1 MNDSV
6 GLLDV
11 EKRQLL
17 KAVKKRNGNVEEFSV
32 SRIEDALVAAFE
44 SIGRTDIQNA
54 KNVVG
59 ETIKTLSENENRVP
73 SVDDINR
80 VNIETLA
87 KMGFADVAFSYQRY
101 SNERSKIRVLGA
113 QQSKGSTDGFLMVT
127 SISQEISQSWDREK
141 IILSIINETNLD
153 FKTAERIAKEVE
165 NKLILSKF
173 PFVTTQLIR
182 EIAHTEI
189 LKRGLNDA
197 SDRYKNFSIPRSDLE
212 EVLFSKNKEN
222 SNIQMNNPEAV
233 NFTISGRISKEYA
246 LSAIFSRR
254 IAQAHT
260 SGMVHLHDLDLP
272 TRVYCSAHSLEYL
285 KKYGLNLDNLQTAS
299 GPAKHTQTLTGHLN
313 TFFAAMQAFYAGALG
328 VGYVNIF
335 YAPLI
340 QFDLEEIATKKL
352 EAMMQHSQ
360 DIENRFGKNSSANLD
375 ALDALREQRSELKQN
390 FESNPIGILSEEEI
404 DDFMVQKGQELIFA
418 ASQNAF
424 SRGGQTLF
432 IDFNIHTGV
441 PSYLKDTLAVE
452 PGGVYAI
459 KRDGKK
465 ISLIERKQD
474 EKLLTGYHLI
484 ELLDPKTE
492 KVLMREKIK
501 DNAGAQELIQ
511 EWFLEENE
519 KPVTYADYDPLSKR
533 FAKNLLNVWRKGDLH
548 GQPFAFPKCDL
559 HISEE
564 TFSDPE
570 QMDILNLAS
579 EISSENGTPYF
590 IFDRDEVS
598 LAACCRLR
606 TAISDNYV
614 LKHPESLRFCG
625 FQNVTI
631 NLPQAAY
638 RAARDGAKN
647 LDGFFEKLDEAMD
660 IVVQAHLEKKAF
672 IDKIQKPG
680 LPQWLT
686 GKPCCDGVPYVDIEK
701 ATYIIGIIGLNEA
714 VEFLTGKELQDQTS
728 EEFKNYSL
736 KTIAHMNI
744 KAKEYTAKLGLKFSL
759 EESPAESAARRM
771 SKIDLNNFEES
782 IPLIKGSVEDDQTY
796 YTNSIHIRADA
807 PVDLISRIEM
817 QSRFHPAIESGAI
830 IHAFIG
836 EEKPNPNA
844 ITYLVKKTYEKTQ
857 TAQITISPEFTICK
871 KCSKTHRGLFD
882 KCPSC
887 GNDDKMSLKNM
898 TRIVGYYSFIDNWN
912 PSKKSELEARHNGY
926 YSVMNAGGM
935 SNNIPRFMNESN
947 GILAV
952 NVGIRNCPLC
962 DDLKS
967 VSSFRT
973 IVDRYGVDFKIESYE
988 ADNEDG
994 LAIAMLLGVNLSAL
1008 PALFLFGEDSEL
1020 IFKEETK
1027 SKDGIPQP
1035 IDLEQVKIAMTDYLD
1050 KKSVGAV

>member
-1 MNDSV
+1 MNVSIELIDA
-6 GLLDV
+6 G
-11 EKRQLL
+11 KKQRI
-17 KAVKKRNGNVEEFSV
+17 KAVKKRNGKIEEFSV
-32 SRIEDALVAAFE
+32 SRIEDALIAAFE

-54 KNVVG
+54 KNVAA
-59 ETIKTLSENENRVP
+59 ETINTLLENDRVP

-87 KMGFADVAFSYQRY
+87 KMGFSDVAFSYQRY
-101 SNERSKIRVLGA
+101 SSERSKIRVLGA
-113 QQSKGSTDGFLMVT
+113 QKAKGSTDGFLMVT
-127 SISQEISQSWDREK
+127 SISQEISQSWNREK
-141 IILSIINETNLD
+141 IILSIINETDLD
-153 FKTAERIAKEVE
+153 FNTAERIAKEVE

-189 LKRGLNDA
+189 LKRGLNSA
-197 SDRYKNFSIPRSDLE
+197 SDRYKNFSVPRSDLE

-246 LSAIFSRR
+246 LSAIFSRK

-260 SGMVHLHDLDLP
+260 SGMIHLHDLDLP

-340 QFDLEEIATKKL
+340 RFDLEEIATKKF

-360 DIENRFGKNSSANLD
+360 DVKDRVGENNQVLLE
-375 ALDALREQRSELKQN
+375 ALIDQRNELKKN
-390 FESNPIGILSEEEI
+390 FEADPIGILSEQEI
-404 DDFMVQKGQELIFA
+404 DDFMIQKGQELIFA

-459 KRDGKK
+459 RRNGKK
-465 ISLIERKQD
+465 VCLIERKQD
-474 EKLLTGYHLI
+474 EKLASGYHLI
-484 ELLDPKTE
+484 ELLDPKTK
-492 KVLMREKIK
+492 KVLMKEKIK
-501 DNAGAQELIQ
+501 DNNGSQELVQ
-511 EWFLEENE
+511 EWFLKKNE
-519 KPVTYADYDPLSKR
+519 KPVTYGDYDSLAKR
-533 FAKNLLNVWRKGDLH
+533 FAGNLLQVWRKGDLH

-570 QMDILNLAS
+570 QLELLNLAS

-638 RAARDGAKN
+638 RAAREGAKN
-647 LDGFFEKLDEAMD
+647 LDGFFAKLDEAME

-672 IDKIQKPG
+672 IEKIQKPG

-686 GKPCCDGVPYVDIEK
+686 GKPCCDGVPYIDIDK
-701 ATYIIGIIGLNEA
+701 ATYIIGIIGLNE
-714 VEFLTGKELQDQTS
+714 VIEFLTGKELQDQTS

-736 KTIAHMNI
+736 KTIAHMNA
-744 KAKEYTAKLGLKFSL
+744 KAKEYSAKLGLKFSL

-771 SKIDLNNFEES
+771 SKIDLSNYKES
-782 IPLIKGSVEDDQTY
+782 ESLIKGSIENDQTY
-796 YTNSIHIRADA
+796 YTNSIHVRADA

-844 ITYLVKKTYEKTQ
+844 ITYLVKKTYENTQ

-871 KCSKTHRGLFD
+871 KCSTTHRGLFD

-887 GNDDKMSLKNM
+887 GNDDRMSLKNM

-912 PSKKSELEARHNGY
+912 PSKRSELEARHNGY
-926 YSVMNAGGM
+926 YSVMNAGAL
-935 SNNIPRFMNESN
+935 SNNIPKFVNNSN

-952 NVGIRNCPLC
+952 NIGIKNCPLC
-962 DDLKS
+962 EDLKS

-973 IVDRYGVDFKIESYE
+973 VASKYDVDFNIESHE
-988 ADNEDG
+988 ADTEDG
-994 LAIAMLLGVNLSAL
+994 LATAMLLGVNLSAL
-1008 PALFLFGEDSEL
+1008 PALFLFGADSEL
-1020 IFKEETK
+1020 IFKGETK
-1027 SKDGIPQP
+1027 SKGGIPQP
-1035 IDLEQVKIAMTDYLD
+1035 IDMKEVKKAMINYLNR
-1050 KKSVGAV
+1050 KPVGAI